1 MTTSRERVTMALNH
15 QQPDRTPLDV
25 GATSVTGIAA
35 SALHRLRQALRLPQR
50 TVTVHEPYQ
59 MLGRVDD
66 DVLDALGID
75 VIGLWDGGTLFG
87 YPAAN
92 WQPFTLFDGTPVLVP
107 GLFNTEPDA
116 AGDIYQY
123 PQGDRSVPPSG
134 HMPKGGFYFD
144 AVERQEPYDP
154 AALDPEAWTRDMYRL
169 FTDEELRRF
178 EACSLALY
186 EGTTRAIIGN
196 FGQGSFGDIALV
208 PGLQVKHPKGI
219 RAVAD
224 WYMATALYP
233 DYIQGIFERQC
244 EIALQNLEMYH
255 QAVGER
261 ICAIFV
267 SGTDFGSQRSAFISP
282 RAYRRLYKPYH
293 QRINDWIHA
302 HTTWKTFFHSCGS
315 MIQLYDEFVEA
326 GVDIVNPV
334 QISAEGMAPEALK
347 ARWGDSLVFWGG
359 GIDTQHVLPF
369 GTPDEVRAHVAQNIA
384 IFGQGGGFVFNAVH
398 NIQGGVP
405 TENLVALFE
414 ALGAHR

>member
-1 MTTSRERVTMALNH
+1 
-15 QQPDRTPLDV
+15 
-25 GATSVTGIAA
+25 
-35 SALHRLRQALRLPQR
+35 
-50 TVTVHEPYQ
+50 
-59 MLGRVDD
+59 
-66 DVLDALGID
+66 
-75 VIGLWDGGTLFG
+75 
-87 YPAAN
+87 
-92 WQPFTLFDGTPVLVP
+92 
-107 GLFNTEPDA
+107 
-116 AGDIYQY
+116 
-123 PQGDRSVPPSG
+123 
-134 HMPKGGFYFD
+134 MPKGGFYFD

-154 AALDPEAWTRDMYRL
+154 ATLDPEAWTRDMYRL

-178 EACSLALY
+178 EACSLALH

-414 ALGAHR
+414 ALEAHR